1 MDYRTVLTTCTYCG
15 CGCNIFLEVL
25 DGEPIGTIPCKTSPV
40 NEGKLCIKGWN
51 LHEFIR
57 NDGRLTTPL
66 IRRNGKLEEATWDE
80 ALQFVVDAIGDTKNV
95 GAIAGSGLSNEDAW
109 ALRQLAEGIGSRAKL
124 GAWPPTHGGAD
135 IVAQVGVGKGTNLRC
150 LFVLTYQF

>member
-1 MDYRTVLTTCTYCG
+1 LKVRKGKGVTMDYRTVLTTCTYCG

-51 LHEFIR
+51 LHEFVR

-66 IRRNGKLEEATWDE
+66 IRKDGKLEEATWDE
-80 ALQFVVDAIGDTKNV
+80 ALDFTASKLKEIKEKNGSDSIGFLTSARV
-95 GAIAGSGLSNEDAW
+95 TNEENYLLQKFAR
-109 ALRQLAEGIGSRAKL
+109 AGIG
-124 GAWPPTHGGAD
+124 
-135 IVAQVGVGKGTNLRC
+135 TNNVDHCARL
-150 LFVLTYQF
+150 

>member
-57 NDGRLTTPL
+57 NDGRLTAPL
-66 IRRNGKLEEATWDE
+66 IRKNGTLEEATWDE
-80 ALQFVVDAIGDTKNV
+80 ALDYTASKLKAIKEQN
-95 GAIAGSGLSNEDAW
+95 
-109 ALRQLAEGIGSRAKL
+109 
-124 GAWPPTHGGAD
+124 GAD
-135 IVAQVGVGKGTNLRC
+135 SIGFLTSARVTNEENYLLQKFARAGVGTNNVDHCARL
-150 LFVLTYQF
+150 

>member
-66 IRRNGKLEEATWDE
+66 IRRDGKLEEATWDE
-80 ALQFVVDAIGDTKNV
+80 ALDFTASRPKEIKEKNGPDSIGFLTSARV
-95 GAIAGSGLSNEDAW
+95 TNEENYLLQKFA
-109 ALRQLAEGIGSRAKL
+109 RA
-124 GAWPPTHGGAD
+124 A
-135 IVAQVGVGKGTNLRC
+135 VGTNNVDHCARL
-150 LFVLTYQF
+150 

>member
-57 NDGRLTTPL
+57 NDRRLTSPL
-66 IRRNGKLEEATWDE
+66 IRRDGELVEATWDE
-80 ALQFVVDAIGDTKNV
+80 ALDYTASRLKEIKEKNGPDSIGFLTSARV
-95 GAIAGSGLSNEDAW
+95 TNEENYVLQKFA
-109 ALRQLAEGIGSRAKL
+109 RA
-124 GAWPPTHGGAD
+124 A
-135 IVAQVGVGKGTNLRC
+135 VGTNNIDHCARL
-150 LFVLTYQF
+150 